1 MGVFLCLKIAKGGFK
16 MKNRIRYTINDV
28 NNNRFYQMPKFLFE
42 GEFKNLSND
51 ARILYS
57 LLRDRHELSMS
68 NNWINE
74 KGEVYLIFTR
84 EDIAELLGCSQPT
97 LRKAIKQ
104 LIGTGLMEEERQGAN
119 RPNRIYLTVINIKKE
134 EPKEKQKREN
144 KGSKDGSID
153 EKTKGN
159 IEDEKQKPSPQKMD

>member
-1 MGVFLCLKIAKGGFK
+1 